1 MSGHGKRSALRINR
15 RMTVKFGAEKPEH
28 LGYTIDISKDG
39 LFIGANTVFRSGGV
53 LTVQLTTREGAIVF
67 LKGEIRWSQKMP
79 AQYAHKVKSGM
90 GLRIVEFI
98 EGREIYEA
106 LCSRETPVKENA

>member
-1 MSGHGKRSALRINR
+1 MTGHGKRSTLRINKR
-15 RMTVKFGAEKPEH
+15 LTVKFGAETPEY

-39 LFIGANTVFRSGGV
+39 LFIGANTVFRSGGT
-53 LTVQLTTREGAIVF
+53 LTVQLTTREGAVVL

-90 GLRIVEFI
+90 GLRIIEFI
-98 EGREIYEA
+98 QGREIYAA
-106 LCSRETPVKENA
+106 LCTRETAVKENA

>member
-1 MSGHGKRSALRINR
+1 MSGHGKRSALRINKR
-15 RMTVKFGAEKPEH
+15 LTVKFGVEKPEY

-39 LFIGANTVFRSGGV
+39 LFIGANTVFVSGGI
-53 LTVQLTTREGAIVF
+53 LTVQLTTREGNVVL

-90 GLRIVEFI
+90 GLRIIEFI
-98 EGREIYEA
+98 QGREIYET
-106 LCSRETPVKENA
+106 LCCRGTPVKENA